1 MWAGTTGQLDDVP
14 PGDVRRFEQEFLD
27 HLRRHRSELLTTI
40 AETNDLDDD
49 TVNALTEEITRF
61 KQAFL
66 ASDDTVRVNEAPA
79 AAMADGVE
87 SQETVTREVRPK
99 AQA

>member
-1 MWAGTTGQLDDVP
+1 M
-14 PGDVRRFEQEFLD
+14 
-27 HLRRHRSELLTTI
+27 TTI
-40 AETNDLDDD
+40 AETNDLSDD
-49 TVNALTEEITRF
+49 TVNALTEEITKF

-79 AAMADGVE
+79 SAMENGVE
-87 SQETVTREVRPK
+87 SQETVTRQVRPR